1 MCLIIKNILRTA
13 EKGIILFLIFLL
25 SSSLISCSDKEADH
39 QRFVDAYVD
48 LRIVQ
53 DTLKNDSTDIRQI
66 KAEILKKHGLTEEG
80 YESAFEYFNNNP
92 ELWEKFYDEA
102 IARVDSLKDQK
113 K

>member
-1 MCLIIKNILRTA
+1 MCLIIKNIFHTA
-13 EKGIILFLIFLL
+13 EKGIIFFLILFL

-48 LRIVQ
+48 LRIAQ
-53 DTLKNDSTDIRQI
+53 DTLKNDSTDIRQL
-66 KAEILKKHGLTEEG
+66 KDEILKKHGLTEEEYG
-80 YESAFEYFNNNP
+80 SAFEYFNDNP

-102 IARVDSLKDQK
+102 IARVDSLRDQK